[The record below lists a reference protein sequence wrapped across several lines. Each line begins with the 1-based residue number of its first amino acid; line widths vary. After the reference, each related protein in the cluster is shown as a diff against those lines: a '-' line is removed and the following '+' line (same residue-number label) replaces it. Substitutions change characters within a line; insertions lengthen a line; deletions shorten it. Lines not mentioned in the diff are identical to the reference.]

1 MRGNPE
7 ALPASELCPVPASHH
22 PQAGGASGPADLGPS
37 FPSSGEEK
45 GGLRPCLTKRGAGAR
60 GPDYLHERH
69 LRAERQENLLGLGGI
84 WVVAV
89 LVQPLLQG
97 PRHVL
102 QRLPLVPHLPAVLP
116 GPGTA
121 GEEGP

>member
-1 MRGNPE
+1 MRGNPA

-84 WVVAV
+84 RVALRV
-89 LVQPLLQG
+89 GRGV
-97 PRHVL
+97 
-102 QRLPLVPHLPAVLP
+102 ASLP
-116 GPGTA
+116 GRGA
-121 GEEGP
+121 GVRRRVRA